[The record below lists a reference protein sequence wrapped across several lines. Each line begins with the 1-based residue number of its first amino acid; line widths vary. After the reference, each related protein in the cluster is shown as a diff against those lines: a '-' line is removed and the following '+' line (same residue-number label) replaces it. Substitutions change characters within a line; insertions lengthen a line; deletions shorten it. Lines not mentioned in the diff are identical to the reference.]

1 MKGLLI
7 KEFIMFRKNCIAP
20 IIFLIFIM
28 YAGIMG
34 QYHMLAFAPLFISIL
49 PSSYMTF
56 DETSRWDIYSLIIPV
71 KRKSIVSA
79 KYIFTLILVSIS
91 IILAAISGFIGL
103 NINNK
108 NEFVMSTCLMLI
120 TALIV
125 VGVIFP
131 MIVLPFNFKFGT
143 AKARIATMIFAG
155 IVGFGTAIF
164 ANSDDISSIFTIFS
178 DKNCLVNYLVIVGAA
193 IALLLISWRL
203 SILFYEKREF

>member
-20 IIFLIFIM
+20 IIFQIFIM

-34 QYHMLAFAPLFISIL
+34 EYYMLVFAPLVISIIS
-49 PSSYMTF
+49 SSYMTF

-91 IILAAISGFIGL
+91 IILAVLSGFIGL
-103 NINNK
+103 NIDNEK
-108 NEFVMSTCLMLI
+108 EFVMLI
-120 TALIV
+120 TSLIV
-125 VGVIFP
+125 VGVIYP

-143 AKARIATMIFAG
+143 AKGRYATMIFAG

-164 ANSDDISSIFTIFS
+164 ASSNDISSLFIF
-178 DKNCLVNYLVIVGAA
+178 YLIKF
-193 IALLLISWRL
+193 I
-203 SILFYEKREF
+203 